1 MPSLYPILL
10 SLAIIGS
17 IGVVYE
23 TCECLLPHVVFS
35 LHLSPRQARA
45 LSQTLPTPFFTAADF
60 AESVEDWFS
69 ELVERRREV
78 RRSRER
84 KIRVEQGFEGNGG
97 DENEGR
103 KSWETNRERELD
115 ELSRREGLAA
125 SMQNLEGQRGIQ
137 EEEEMMMR
145 RSWNG
150 FPGESSSSGGG
161 GGGLLGGGGEQ
172 AVRRRTNSR
181 LGSRDEQLVDFGTLL
196 KPSSS
201 SLSAP
206 PPTQILFTYSS
217 PLPTPSTLPPL
228 PPLPASPPPSNISS
242 SPSSPS
248 RSPNSI
254 HFPSASSSSSLSF
267 ASLSLSSPL
276 ASPSLLDRPPST
288 SVPTSWAHIPPS
300 SSLVSAN
307 DEEDAR
313 SQTLTL
319 RSGST
324 GLLVSASDSTRS
336 WAAAA
341 TGEEEGWSARSSLDF
356 GAEASDVESVWSEEG
371 AFESAEAGGSLGGSS
386 LGREDDDDGEEGWS
400 DVGRGSV
407 GGGR

>member
-10 SLAIIGS
+10 SIAIIGS

-23 TCECLLPHVVFS
+23 TCECLLPASSS
-35 LHLSPRQARA
+35 LSLPPHPRA
-45 LSQTLPTPFFTAADF
+45 LRQTPTPFFAADF

-181 LGSRDEQLVDFGTLL
+181 LGSRDEQLVDV
-196 KPSSS
+196 
-201 SLSAP
+201 SLHSLYN
-206 PPTQILFTYSS
+206 Q
-217 PLPTPSTLPPL
+217 
-228 PPLPASPPPSNISS
+228 
-242 SPSSPS
+242 
-248 RSPNSI
+248 SI
-254 HFPSASSSSSLSF
+254 I
-267 ASLSLSSPL
+267 
-276 ASPSLLDRPPST
+276 D
-288 SVPTSWAHIPPS
+288 
-300 SSLVSAN
+300 
-307 DEEDAR
+307 
-313 SQTLTL
+313 
-319 RSGST
+319 
-324 GLLVSASDSTRS
+324 
-336 WAAAA
+336 
-341 TGEEEGWSARSSLDF
+341 RSST
-356 GAEASDVESVWSEEG
+356 
-371 AFESAEAGGSLGGSS
+371 
-386 LGREDDDDGEEGWS
+386 
-400 DVGRGSV
+400 
-407 GGGR
+407 